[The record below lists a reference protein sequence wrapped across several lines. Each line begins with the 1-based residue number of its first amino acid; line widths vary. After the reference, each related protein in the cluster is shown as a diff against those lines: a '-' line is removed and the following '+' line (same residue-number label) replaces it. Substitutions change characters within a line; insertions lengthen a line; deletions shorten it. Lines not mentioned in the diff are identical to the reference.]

1 MFGSPRPA
9 AKTTLSGFVL
19 SPPFLTTINVGGN
32 EVSQNKKRPQSEAY
46 IASDIPGRMRIKL
59 RAEGRQPVFMN
70 GLKEKMSLQE
80 GMNRVRSNS
89 TTGSLTFDYDRDKL
103 TRDSILD
110 FLEDLDVVA
119 SEITP
124 ALSDEAPEVGRDEGA
139 PLTFL
144 QAVDDLDKRMR
155 RITGV
160 DINLK
165 LALPLLFASMGL
177 WAMGKHGLRIT
188 MIPGWVFLWMAFD
201 MFVRL
206 HPHGR

>member
-1 MFGSPRPA
+1 MRLPA
-9 AKTTLSGFVL
+9 
-19 SPPFLTTINVGGN
+19 PFFHGHNGRGRDMN
-32 EVSQNKKRPQSEAY
+32 QKKKRPQHKAR

-70 GLKEKMSLQE
+70 GLKEKMSARD

-103 TRDSILD
+103 TRDGILA
-110 FLEDLDVVA
+110 FLEELDVVA
-119 SEITP
+119 GEITP
-124 ALSDEAPEVGRDEGA
+124 AFSGDAPEHKDAGT

-144 QAVDDLDKRMR
+144 QAVEDLNMR
-155 RITGV
+155 IRRTTGA

-165 LALPLLFASMGL
+165 LALPLVFASMGV
-177 WAMGKHGLRIT
+177 WAIGKQGLRIT
-188 MIPGWVFLWMAFD
+188 MVPGWVFLWMAFD

-206 HPHGR
+206 HPPVGEASGLPAINNRR